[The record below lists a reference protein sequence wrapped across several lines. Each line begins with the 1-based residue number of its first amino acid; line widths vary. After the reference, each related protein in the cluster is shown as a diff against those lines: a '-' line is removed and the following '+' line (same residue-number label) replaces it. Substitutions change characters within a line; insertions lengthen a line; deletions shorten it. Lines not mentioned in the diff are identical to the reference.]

1 MSEYNQFLEYKLQI
15 RKDKCTGELDLRLG
29 EGMLNTE
36 AIKNAPGLTPL
47 RFVNEILADEIPVNN
62 IQNGNIN
69 QDGNIKND
77 FADKEVPAVDE
88 SKEQK
93 SFSEICVPLTG
104 EILKNSPGLN
114 TLHPFE
120 IHDMNPDRDFA
131 HQGFPATERAWR
143 TSSGLAPLRP
153 GSKINKIRVI
163 E

>member
-1 MSEYNQFLEYKLQI
+1 MSEYNQFIEYRPQI
-15 RKDKCTGELDLRLG
+15 RKDKCRGELDSRSG
-29 EGMLNTE
+29 EGILNIE

-77 FADKEVPAVDE
+77 FTDKEIPATQGN
-88 SKEQK
+88 KEQK
-93 SFSEICVPLTG
+93 SFSEISVPLAG
-104 EILKNSPGLN
+104 ETLKYSSGLN

-120 IHDMNPDRDFA
+120 IHDMNLDRDFA
-131 HQGFPATERAWR
+131 GRGFPATERAWR
-143 TSSGLAPLRP
+143 TSSGLIPLRP